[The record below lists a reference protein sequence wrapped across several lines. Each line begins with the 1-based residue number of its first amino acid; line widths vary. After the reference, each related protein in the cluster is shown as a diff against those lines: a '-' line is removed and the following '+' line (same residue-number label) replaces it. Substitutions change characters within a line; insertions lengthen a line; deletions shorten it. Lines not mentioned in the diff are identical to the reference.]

1 LIRSAA
7 HTAGTGRLRGP
18 AIVVAFA
25 LVLAACAMPAPVT
38 MAPMAPIVPLS
49 DTAFDV
55 DGRLS
60 ARRGDDGIA
69 VGFSWRHDP
78 PRDALTV
85 TTPLGQVVAELA
97 GDAARHEVELVLAD
111 GRREVAADW
120 PALTSRA
127 LGFSLPVAGLSAWV
141 RGAPHAASAWTVEA
155 DASGRA
161 GVLRQDGWE
170 IVFGYADDGE
180 RRPARLRLVGSE
192 TEMRIAIDRWH

>member
-1 LIRSAA
+1 MISSVARPDR
-7 HTAGTGRLRGP
+7 GGRLRNP
-18 AIVVAFA
+18 AIVVAVA
-25 LVLAACAMPAPVT
+25 LALAACATPAPAPVT
-38 MAPMAPIVPLS
+38 MAPIVPLS
-49 DTAFDV
+49 DAAFGV

-97 GDAARHEVELVLAD
+97 GDAARHEVEIVLAD
-111 GRREVAADW
+111 GRREVASDW

-141 RGAPHAASAWTVEA
+141 RGAPHGASAWTVEA

-170 IVFGYADDGE
+170 IVYGYADDGE